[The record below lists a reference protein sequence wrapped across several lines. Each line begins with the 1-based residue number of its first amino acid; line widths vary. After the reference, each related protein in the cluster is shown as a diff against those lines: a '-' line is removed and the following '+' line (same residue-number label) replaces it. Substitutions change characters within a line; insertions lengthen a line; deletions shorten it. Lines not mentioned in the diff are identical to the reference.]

1 MADSGDVVK
10 RITITANGDGID
22 TTTSSLN
29 SLSDAYDKAADSSQ
43 LTLGGMVSLGA
54 GIGGAIASLL
64 AFSNYIAGVNKDLAD
79 MATIANQVGLT
90 LKDFQSIQ
98 FGGALSGLSTDQ
110 VNAGLQQSATLL
122 NDASRNAN
130 TLSKE
135 FAANGLSVKDTNG
148 QLISQNQL
156 LTVAAGLVANA
167 KNPGDAAAIATMLGY
182 TKDWIPLLEE
192 IASQSLPGIAKA
204 AQDAGV
210 IIDDATIAKATEF
223 DTQWRASSVTFAANM
238 KAAFAEVLPVIDDL
252 LLRASKF
259 AGTIKASDIQAAS
272 NASFEQTGLPDSAVI
287 KIDPEGLTTATKE
300 FLGSPI
306 FVTQT
311 WMDFGK
317 ALYTGFQVMTTEKA
331 SDTIPGYAASQV
343 VEPSYPSADQ
353 MDAAFKKAGTSI
365 DATSQKAKDWA
376 QDAAQDAAD
385 GFSKVAAKGSDAN
398 DILDRA
404 INTLQKH
411 TDQTA
416 ADADAVGLGAG
427 ALAGLR
433 GEAALTSA
441 AIANGTAITPALTA
455 KFRDLSASA
464 ADAAD
469 DLAKVQVA
477 SVISRGSQTAFLSPE
492 DLAIANQLK
501 GIYGDNIPAALN
513 SSQAAALRL
522 NNVFSTINTTIRTG
536 ATTFVTDF
544 ADALVKGQSLM
555 SSLQTAASALG
566 KTLLDSG
573 LKSLVTTG
581 LNAVAPSLSSS
592 ATETAGATSTATI
605 LTAAATAMVATWT
618 AGATAAAGIL
628 AGGGTAAGVGIDAG
642 TSVGGATL
650 VTSGTVGG
658 ASLATGGAA
667 AGGFIDAAAAVL
679 GVSTAALSAIMGPLA
694 ALLAVGAG
702 VGMSLFGGSSGPSSA
717 DKIKADN
724 QLAQQAQQQNQDAQ
738 DRQVLDQ
745 QNGQLAGIDQTTLQ
759 GQLQA
764 FDISS
769 QQQREAEAKAGNGAI
784 VELESSLAA
793 QRLAIIQKSNEAIT
807 KSMDDF
813 LTSLKT
819 GSLSILSPQ
828 DQLNAEQTLFNTQLA
843 GAQGGN
849 SDDLN
854 ALTTTAQS
862 LLTLAQNFY
871 ASGTGY
877 ADTYNQVTS
886 AISALANGGVNQ
898 STFAD
903 PNVTNT
909 QDTTAAYSGAS
920 DGVWQ
925 FSGLAPGTVP
935 ATDSLSGMAEGGI
948 VGNGVF
954 NKDSVVARY
963 AGGGS
968 IALAGGEAVTRASS
982 VNANTI
988 SALNFINK
996 TGKTPSNNNDDVV
1009 RVLTQGFNGQT
1020 TVLGDKL
1027 DTLAS
1032 RVKSLEDTTR
1042 QTNNKRR
1049 VPGTK
1054 AA

>member
-22 TTTSSLN
+22 STTSSIN
-29 SLSDAYDKAADSSQ
+29 SLSDAFDKASSQ
-43 LTLGGMVSLGA
+43 SQDSLSGLLTLGA
-54 GIGGAIASLL
+54 GIGGIVAAISGL
-64 AFSNYIAGVNKDLAD
+64 STYIVGVNKDLAD

-98 FGGALSGLSTDQ
+98 FAGLQSGLNTDQ
-110 VNAGLQQSATLL
+110 INTGLQQSATLL

-130 TLSKE
+130 SLSKE
-135 FAANGLSVKDTNG
+135 FAANGLSVKDANG

-182 TKDWIPLLEE
+182 TKDWIPLLEQ
-192 IASQSLPGIAKA
+192 IADESLPGIAKA

-210 IIDDATIAKATEF
+210 IIDDATIEKAKEF
-223 DTQWRASSVTFAANM
+223 DEQWRASSVTFSANM
-238 KAAFAEVLPVIDDL
+238 KAAFAELLPIIDDL

-259 AGTIKASDIQAAS
+259 AGSIKASDIQAAS
-272 NASFEQTGLPDSAVI
+272 NASFEQTGIPDSAVI

-300 FLGSPI
+300 FLGSPV
-306 FVTQT
+306 FATQT

-331 SDTIPGYAASQV
+331 SDTIPGYAASQIT
-343 VEPSYPSADQ
+343 EPSYPTAAQ
-353 MDAAFKKAGTSI
+353 MDAAFDKASPPDPG
-365 DATSQKAKDWA
+365 SQAHPLFGLSASDY
-376 QDAAQDAAD
+376 DT
-385 GFSKVAAKGSDAN
+385 AAKGFSTVASKVNDAN
-398 DILDRA
+398 DAYDRA
-404 INTLQKH
+404 TNTLSKH
-411 TDQTA
+411 TAQTQ
-416 ADADAVGLGAG
+416 ADADAVGLGAA
-427 ALAGLR
+427 ALAELKGQ
-433 GEAALTSA
+433 AAL
-441 AIANGTAITPALTA
+441 
-455 KFRDLSASA
+455 ASA
-464 ADAAD
+464 ATAAERPMTQALADQMQDLAQDAGDAAEA
-469 DLAKVQVA
+469 LAKANVA
-477 SVISRGSQTAFLSPE
+477 STISRGTQTAFLSPE

-501 GIYGDNIPAALN
+501 TVYGDNIPAALA

-522 NNVFSTINTTIRTG
+522 NAVFSTINTTIRTG

-555 SSLQTAASALG
+555 SSLQTAAAALG

-573 LKSLVTTG
+573 LKTLVTDG
-581 LNAVAPSLSSS
+581 LNAVAPSLSST
-592 ATETAGATSTATI
+592 ATQTAGATSSATI
-605 LTAAATAMVATWT
+605 LTGAATAMVATWT
-618 AGATAAAGIL
+618 AGATAVASIM
-628 AGGGTAAGVGIDAG
+628 AGGGTAAGTAIGSGGAVAG
-642 TSVGGATL
+642 TAVTTGGTVASTEVAVSGATAGTAL
-650 VTSGTVGG
+650 TVGG
-658 ASLATGGAA
+658 TAAGAA
-667 AGGFIDAAAAVL
+667 LWGPIAALAAV
-679 GVSTAALSAIMGPLA
+679 AAGIGL
-694 ALLAVGAG
+694 
-702 VGMSLFGGSSGPSSA
+702 SLFGGSSGPSSA
-717 DKIKADN
+717 QKVTADL
-724 QLAQQAQQQNQDAQ
+724 QLQQQVAQQNQAAS
-738 DRQVLDQ
+738 DRQLLDQ

-784 VELESSLAA
+784 VELEQSLAA

-813 LTSLKT
+813 LTSLQT

-877 ADTYNQVTS
+877 ASEYNQVTS
-886 AISALANGGVNQ
+886 AISSLAANPNQ
-898 STFAD
+898 TTFND

-909 QDTTAAYSGAS
+909 ADTTAAYSGAS

-935 ATDSLSGMAEGGI
+935 ATNSLTGMAEGGI

-982 VNANTI
+982 VNAQTI
-988 SALNFINK
+988 GALNYINK
-996 TGKTPSNNNDDVV
+996 NGKTPSNGNDDVV
-1009 RVLTQGFNGQT
+1009 RVLTQGFNGLAGKFDEQT
-1020 TVLGDKL
+1020 AA
-1027 DTLAS
+1027 LAG

-1042 QTNNKRR
+1042 QTNNRRR

>member
-10 RITITANGDGID
+10 RITITANGEGID
-22 TTTSSLN
+22 TTTGSLN
-29 SLSDAYDKAADSSQ
+29 SLSDAFDKASSQ
-43 LTLGGMVSLGA
+43 SQDSLAGLLTLGA
-54 GIGGAIASLL
+54 GIGGIVAAISGL
-64 AFSNYIAGVNKDLAD
+64 STYIVGVNKDLAD

-90 LKDFQSIQ
+90 LKDFQSVQ
-98 FGGALSGLSTDQ
+98 FTGALNGLSTDQ
-110 VNAGLQQSATLL
+110 INTGLQQSATLL

-135 FAANGLSVKDTNG
+135 FAANGLSVKDANG

-182 TKDWIPLLEE
+182 TKDWIPLLEQ
-192 IASQSLPGIAKA
+192 IADESLPGIAKA

-210 IIDDATIAKATEF
+210 IIDDATIEKAKEF
-223 DTQWRASSVTFAANM
+223 DEQWRASSVTFSANM
-238 KAAFAEVLPVIDDL
+238 KAAFAELLPVIDDL

-259 AGTIKASDIQAAS
+259 ASTIKASDIQAAS
-272 NASFEQTGLPDSAVI
+272 NASFNQVGEQTGLPDSAVI
-287 KIDPEGLTTATKE
+287 KIDPEGLNTATHE
-300 FLGSPI
+300 FLASPV
-306 FVTQT
+306 FATQT

-331 SDTIPGYAASQV
+331 SDTIPGYAASQIT
-343 VEPSYPSADQ
+343 EPSYPSAAQ
-353 MDAAFKKAGTSI
+353 MDAAFDKASPPDPGS
-365 DATSQKAKDWA
+365 KAHPLFGLSASDY
-376 QDAAQDAAD
+376 DT
-385 GFSKVAAKGSDAN
+385 AAKGFSTVASKINDAN
-398 DILDRA
+398 DAYDRA
-404 INTLQKH
+404 INTVGRH

-416 ADADAVGLGAG
+416 ADSDAVGLGAG
-427 ALAGLR
+427 ALAQFR
-433 GEAALTSA
+433 TEAQLTSA
-441 AIANGTAITPALTA
+441 AQAAGLPIDAARAAQIKDLGDNA
-455 KFRDLSASA
+455 K
-464 ADAAD
+464 DAAD

-477 SVISRGSQTAFLSPE
+477 SVISRGTQTAFLSPE

-501 GIYGDNIPAALN
+501 TIYGDNIPAALN

-544 ADALVKGQSLM
+544 ADALVKGASLM
-555 SSLQTAASALG
+555 SALQTAASALG

-573 LKSLVTTG
+573 LKTLVTDG
-581 LNAVAPSLSSS
+581 LNAIAPSLSST
-592 ATETAGATSTATI
+592 ATQTAGATSSATI
-605 LTAAATAMVATWT
+605 LTAAATTMVATWT
-618 AGATAAAGIL
+618 AGATAVAGVL
-628 AGGGTAAGVGIDAG
+628 AGGGSAAGVGIDQG
-642 TSVGGATL
+642 TSVGGAVL
-650 VTSGTVGG
+650 VTSGTTAG
-658 ASLATGGAA
+658 ADLATGGASAGAALWGPIAALTAVA
-667 AGGFIDAAAAVL
+667 AGIG
-679 GVSTAALSAIMGPLA
+679 LSIFG
-694 ALLAVGAG
+694 
-702 VGMSLFGGSSGPSSA
+702 GGSSGPSSS
-717 DKIKADN
+717 DKIKADQ
-724 QLAQQAQQQNQDAQ
+724 QLQQQVDQQNQSAQ
-738 DRQVLDQ
+738 DRQLLDQ
-745 QNGQLAGIDQTTLQ
+745 QNGQLAGIDQSTLT

-784 VELESSLAA
+784 VELEQSLAA
-793 QRLAIIQKSNEAIT
+793 QRLAIIQKSNEAIET
-807 KSMDDF
+807 TMTDF
-813 LTSLKT
+813 LTSLQT

-828 DQLNAEQTLFNTQLA
+828 AQLADEQNLFNTQLA

-886 AISALANGGVNQ
+886 AISALAGNVNQ
-898 STFAD
+898 TTFAD
-903 PNVTNT
+903 PNITSL
-909 QDTTAAYSGAS
+909 QDVYADVAS
-920 DGVWQ
+920 ATDGVAQ
-925 FSGLAPGTVP
+925 ATGLAPGTTP
-935 ATDSLSGMAEGGI
+935 ATSSLNGMAEGGI

-954 NKDSVVARY
+954 NRDSVVARY

-982 VNANTI
+982 VNAQTI
-988 SALNFINK
+988 GALNYINK
-996 TGKTPSNNNDDVV
+996 NGKTPSNGNDDVV
-1009 RVLTQGFNGQT
+1009 RVLTQGFNGLGVKFDEQT
-1020 TVLGDKL
+1020 SA
-1027 DTLAS
+1027 LAG

-1042 QTNNKRR
+1042 QTNNRRR